1 MDSDPYLSNPDDVT
15 RCSYRLLASPLFNI
29 HAEYIRHQIIYSLLQ
44 EDDPDTLHLIVS
56 FLLCDGRHHDGT
68 FQAMN
73 DEGAFPRLLELIH
86 IQGGPI
92 GWDGGE
98 DEDGQIQGSGDP
110 RVHRLLMDLL
120 YEMSRI
126 QRLKIED
133 LGTTPLFR
141 SLPHCCPY
149 YCRGYLPSMAVLVED
164 DFVQGLFNIIEC
176 VSNDAGDPY
185 HYPVIRILVSCAPIN
200 LIDVC
205 SCLLLIARSE

>member
-1 MDSDPYLSNPDDVT
+1 LGSDPYLSNPDDVT
-15 RCSYRLLASPLFNI
+15 HCSYRLLASSLFEV

-86 IQGGPI
+86 LQSGSM
-92 GWDGGE
+92 GWDGDKE
-98 DEDGQIQGSGDP
+98 IQSPGNP

-133 LGTTPLFR
+133 LGMISLFQFR
-141 SLPHCCPY
+141 FSHCCSSF
-149 YCRGYLPSMAVLVED
+149 LPA
-164 DFVQGLFNIIEC
+164 
-176 VSNDAGDPY
+176 
-185 HYPVIRILVSCAPIN
+185 ILMITLSACGG
-200 LIDVC
+200 
-205 SCLLLIARSE
+205 